1 VLGTHVLVVVCVVVV
16 DCVLVVVLPGFC
28 ARAGVDKKAA
38 ATAVARTRVFID
50 THSSAV

>member
-1 VLGTHVLVVVCVVVV
+1 VLGTHVLVVCVVWVVV

-50 THSSAV
+50 KHPSA